1 MAQSADLW
9 AFLFTDIE
17 NSSVKWLER
26 RPAMQQALARH
37 DAILREAIADANGE
51 VFKTAGDAFYAA
63 FKRPVEAIA
72 SAIAAQHMLA
82 KEDWSDVD
90 ELKVRMAVHVGTSE
104 KREQDFFGPALNR
117 CARLLVL
124 AHGGQ
129 LLITSATAELLN
141 AEREIDAP
149 LRLLGSYPLD
159 DPAQRVGIYQVV
171 IADLPQEFP
180 PLRGAGELATN
191 LPQRLSPLIGRE
203 DELETIGKMIA
214 GNRLVTLTGPGGV
227 GKTRLA
233 LETGRDQ
240 LTKFAA
246 ASDSLHPGPA
256 LFDKGVW
263 FVELAPLGDPAL
275 VPSAISTAL
284 GIELSEGK
292 PPMEI
297 LANRLRTQNLLLILD
312 NCEHLID
319 AVAHLSE
326 KLLSVCPGVRI
337 LATSQEPI
345 NIDGEDVFYLQ
356 TLAVPPPDARDG
368 AEVMKYA
375 AAVLLV
381 TRATAADSRFQI
393 TDENAIAIAAI
404 CRQLDGMA
412 LAIEMAAARVGAL
425 SIAEIAENLDQ
436 RFRLL
441 NRGRRTALPRHQ
453 TLHAVLDW
461 SHGLLPERERTTMRR
476 LGIFAGGFTMEAAGT
491 VAGMDALD
499 APDIFESVTA
509 LARKSLV
516 NQTLTV
522 ATPRYHLLETTRS
535 YAREKLADAGE
546 MQGVARRHARFV
558 GNLFERCLRDA
569 DTVSDA
575 TLREAYAPDIDNL
588 RTALD
593 WSFADGGD
601 AATGIAIAGTIE
613 PYYVMMAL
621 PSEARQ
627 RLELV
632 SQHLSAD
639 TPPLRAARIWEGL
652 GRLYGFSQPAKA
664 FEALSRALPLRR
676 ALDDPQALGA
686 LLVYMGRIAQV
697 LPGRAGESEALI
709 AESEPLIAATG
720 TARTKGHLYRAK
732 GNSNAARGDYAASV
746 EMMRLSHDAFSS
758 AEAHTTAGTVRTS
771 LAYVL
776 WNAGDLD
783 AAIGTCREVLTAL
796 RNERFPNAAAI
807 GFALGNLA
815 GMLTERGDAAEAQA
829 LFTEAAPSLRDPWQL
844 WVNFDHVALCKAK
857 RGHMDAAARALGFAD
872 AEYAKHRASRQ
883 PNEQR
888 AHDAALHL
896 VAKHITDE
904 MLTLRMAEGAALSV
918 EAAVALAAQDESHP
932 SY

>member
-1 MAQSADLW
+1 MGQSADLW

-37 DAILREAIADANGE
+37 DAILRKAIADANGE

-63 FKRPVEAIA
+63 FQRPVEAIA
-72 SAIAAQHMLA
+72 AAIAAQQMLA

-90 ELKVRMAVHVGTSE
+90 GLKVRMAVHVGTSK

-129 LLITSATAELLN
+129 LLVTAATAELLN
-141 AEREIDAP
+141 SEREIDAP

-171 IADLPQEFP
+171 MAGLPQEFP

-203 DELETIGKMIA
+203 SELETVGTMIA
-214 GNRLVTLTGPGGV
+214 ANRLVTLTGPGGV

-233 LETGRDQ
+233 LEAGRSQ
-240 LTKFAA
+240 LAKFAA
-246 ASDSLHPGPA
+246 ASDSDHPGSG
-256 LFDKGVW
+256 LFEKGVW
-263 FVELAPLGDPAL
+263 LVELAPLSDPAL
-275 VPSAISTAL
+275 IPSAISMAL
-284 GIELSEGK
+284 GIELSDAK
-292 PPMEI
+292 PPMDM
-297 LANRLRTQNLLLILD
+297 LADRLRTQNLLLILD

-356 TLAVPPPDARDG
+356 TLAVPPPEARTV
-368 AEVMKYA
+368 AEAMKYA
-375 AAVLLV
+375 AAVLFV
-381 TRATAADSRFQI
+381 TRATAADSRFAI
-393 TDENAIAIAAI
+393 TDENAGDIAAI

-412 LAIEMAAARVGAL
+412 LAIEMAAARVGTL
-425 SIAEIAENLDQ
+425 SVAEIAENLDQ

-441 NRGRRTALPRHQ
+441 NKGRRTALPRHQ

-476 LGIFAGGFTMEAAGT
+476 LSIFAGGFTLDAAGV
-491 VAGMDALD
+491 VAGVDALD
-499 APDIFESVTA
+499 ALDISESVTA
-509 LARKSLV
+509 LAKKSLV
-516 NQTLTV
+516 NQTVTGT
-522 ATPRYHLLETTRS
+522 TPRYYLLETTRS
-535 YAREKLADAGE
+535 YAREKLSDANE
-546 MQGVARRHARFV
+546 TQGVARRHAGFV
-558 GNLFERCLRDA
+558 RNLFEHCFRDAATISDAALRD
-569 DTVSDA
+569 S
-575 TLREAYAPDIDNL
+575 YAADIDNL
-588 RTALD
+588 RAALD
-593 WSFADGGD
+593 WSFAEGGD
-601 AATGIAIAGTIE
+601 AATGISIAGTIE

-621 PSEARQ
+621 PSEGRQ
-627 RLELV
+627 RLEFV
-632 SQHLSAD
+632 SQHLAPD
-639 TPPLRAARIWEGL
+639 TLPLRTARVWEGL

-676 ALDDPQALGA
+676 ALDDRQALGA

-697 LPGRAGESEALI
+697 LPGRFAESEALI

-732 GNSNAARGDYAASV
+732 GNSNATRGDYAASV
-746 EMMRLSHDAFSS
+746 EMMRLSHETFSS

-783 AAIGTCREVLTAL
+783 GAIATCREVVETM
-796 RNERFPNAAAI
+796 RNDRFPNAAAI

-815 GMLTERGDAAEAQA
+815 GMLTERGDADEAQA
-829 LFTEAAPSLRDPWQL
+829 LFAEAAPSLRDPWQL

-857 RGHMDAAARALGFAD
+857 RGQMDAAARALGFAD
-872 AEYAKHRASRQ
+872 AEYRKHRASRQ

-888 AHDAALHL
+888 AHDSAIRL
-896 VAKHITDE
+896 VKDRMDDA
-904 MLTLRMAEGAALSV
+904 MLTLRIAEGAALDAD
-918 EAAVALAAQDESHP
+918 AAVALAALDEGGLSH
-932 SY
+932 

>member
-37 DAILREAIADANGE
+37 DAILRKAIADANGE

-63 FKRPVEAIA
+63 FRRPVEAIMA
-72 SAIAAQHMLA
+72 AIAAQHRLA

-90 ELKVRMAVHVGTSE
+90 GLKVRMAVHVGTSE

-171 IADLPQEFP
+171 IGGTPQEFP

-191 LPQRLSPLIGRE
+191 LPQRVSPLIGRE
-203 DELETIGKMIA
+203 SELETIGKMIA

-246 ASDSLHPGPA
+246 AGERAHPGSA
-256 LFDKGVW
+256 LFEKGVW
-263 FVELAPLGDPAL
+263 FVELAPLSDPAL

-284 GIELSEGK
+284 GIELSDAK
-292 PPMEI
+292 PPMEM
-297 LANRLRTQNLLLILD
+297 LAERLRTQNLLLILD

-319 AVAHLSE
+319 AVAHVSE
-326 KLLSVCPGVRI
+326 KLLAVCPGVRI

-356 TLAVPPPDARDG
+356 TLAVPPPEARDVR
-368 AEVMKYA
+368 EVMTYA
-375 AAVLLV
+375 AAVLFV
-381 TRATAADSRFQI
+381 TRAIAADSRFAI
-393 TDENAIAIAAI
+393 TDENAADIAAI

-412 LAIEMAAARVGAL
+412 LAIEMAAARVGTLGVAQ
-425 SIAEIAENLDQ
+425 IAENLDQ

-441 NRGRRTALPRHQ
+441 NKGRRTALPRHQ

-461 SHGLLPERERTTMRR
+461 SHELLPERERTTMRR
-476 LGIFAGGFTMEAAGT
+476 LGVFAGGFTMEAAGT
-491 VAGMDALD
+491 VTGVDALD
-499 APDIFESVTA
+499 APDVAESVAA
-509 LARKSLV
+509 LAKKSLV
-516 NQTLTV
+516 NQTVTG
-522 ATPRYHLLETTRS
+522 ARYYLLETTRS

-546 MQGVARRHARFV
+546 TQSVARRHARFV
-558 GNLFERCLRDA
+558 GNLFERCFRDA
-569 DTVSDA
+569 ATVSDA
-575 TLREAYAPDIDNL
+575 ALREGYAADIDNL
-588 RTALD
+588 RSALE
-593 WSFADGGD
+593 WSFAEGGD
-601 AATGIAIAGTIE
+601 EATGIAIAGTIE

-627 RLELV
+627 RLEFA
-632 SQHLSAD
+632 SQRLAPETS
-639 TPPLRAARIWEGL
+639 PLRAARVWEGL

-697 LPGRAGESEALI
+697 LPGRFAESEALI
-709 AESEPLIAATG
+709 AEAEPLIAATG

-732 GNSNAARGDYAASV
+732 GNSNATRGDYAASV
-746 EMMRLSHDAFSS
+746 EMMRLSHEAFSG

-783 AAIGTCREVLTAL
+783 AAIATCREVVETL
-796 RNERFPNAAAI
+796 RNDRFPNAAAI

-815 GMLTERGDAAEAQA
+815 GMLTGRGDADEAQA
-829 LFTEAAPSLRDPWQL
+829 LFTEAAPALRDPWQL

-872 AEYAKHRASRQ
+872 AEYEKHRASRQ

-888 AHDAALHL
+888 AHDGALHL
-896 VAKHITDE
+896 VKEHFGGE
-904 MLTLRMAEGAALSV
+904 MLTLRMAEGAALSID
-918 EAAVALAAQDESHP
+918 AAVALAAQDERQSVH
-932 SY
+932 